1 MSNNNF
7 LVGGYKMKMYLTA
20 TIFWPYLPK
29 PSNGGIDIAN
39 ARNHIMVKTDAVF
52 SENFEF

>member
-1 MSNNNF
+1 MIFSSGWLQNE
-7 LVGGYKMKMYLTA
+7 MYLTA

-39 ARNHIMVKTDAVF
+39 ARNHIMVKTDAAF